1 MECRVNRC
9 HITCPPGGCACVYVY
24 DTDSCECECFG
35 TEPSGSSGL
44 LSLGNKVDVSVSGLP
59 LGQVAAKLDRL
70 LAARAVLVPA
80 ARVKKTV
87 RVRRRGV
94 SVSAA
99 LKALGLTTQKA
110 PRKPRRVVT
119 RPPR

>member
-1 MECRVNRC
+1 MECRANRC

-59 LGQVAAKLDRL
+59 LGQVAAKFDRL

-87 RVRRRGV
+87 RMRLRGV

-99 LKALGLTTQKA
+99 LKALGLTTQTA
-110 PRKPRRVVT
+110 PRKPRRVVK

>member
-1 MECRVNRC
+1 MSHHVPSGWLRLRLRVR
-9 HITCPPGGCACVYVY
+9 HGLLRVR
-24 DTDSCECECFG
+24 CFG

-59 LGQVAAKLDRL
+59 LGQVAAKFDRL

-87 RVRRRGV
+87 RVRLRGV

-99 LKALGLTTQKA
+99 LKALGLTTQTA
-110 PRKPRRVVT
+110 PRKPRRVVK

>member
-87 RVRRRGV
+87 RVRLRGV

-110 PRKPRRVVT
+110 PRKPRRVVM

>member
-1 MECRVNRC
+1 
-9 HITCPPGGCACVYVY
+9 VY
-24 DTDSCECECFG
+24 DTDTCECECFG
-35 TEPSGSSGL
+35 TEPSGSAGV

-59 LGQVAAKLDRL
+59 LGQVAAKFDRL

-87 RVRRRGV
+87 RLRLRGV

-99 LKALGLTTQKA
+99 LKALGLRTQKA
-110 PRKPRRVVT
+110 PRKARRVV
-119 RPPR
+119 RRDPR